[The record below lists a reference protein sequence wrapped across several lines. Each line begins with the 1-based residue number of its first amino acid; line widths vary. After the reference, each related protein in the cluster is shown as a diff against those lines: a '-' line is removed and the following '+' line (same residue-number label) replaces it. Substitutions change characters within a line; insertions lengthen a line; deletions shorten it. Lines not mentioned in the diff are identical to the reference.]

1 MIIVT
6 GGAGFI
12 GSNIVAEL
20 NAAGRGDVTVVD
32 WFGEDDKWKNLAKAE
47 LDEIVPPEGLDDLL
61 ARRGN
66 EVSAIVHMGAISA
79 TTERD
84 VDLIVRSNIMLT
96 IQLWDFCTARGVP
109 FIYASSAATYGDGDA
124 GFEDEMGTEALA
136 KLRPMNPYGWSKH
149 MIDRRIARIV
159 SEGGATPPR
168 WAGLKFFNVY
178 GPNEYHK
185 GSMKSVVAHIHP
197 DVAAGKGVKLFKSHH
212 PDYEDGGQLRDFVYV
227 RDCAKVVRWMLEAD
241 HMPSGLYNIGTG
253 KARSFADL
261 ARATFKA
268 AGQDEAISYKDM
280 PEEIRD
286 RYQYFTEA
294 KMSRLRQAGYREDFA
309 SLEDGINDYV
319 VNYLSQTDPYR

>member
-32 WFGEDDKWKNLAKAE
+32 WFGTDDKWKNLAKAE
-47 LDEIVPPEGLDDLL
+47 LDEIVPPEALDDLL
-61 ARRGN
+61 ARRSNDISG
-66 EVSAIVHMGAISA
+66 IVHMGAISA
-79 TTERD
+79 TTEAD
-84 VDLIVRSNIMLT
+84 VDLIVRSNIILT
-96 IQLWDFCTARGVP
+96 IKLWDFCVGRGIP

-124 GFEDEMGTEALA
+124 GFDDEMGTDALS
-136 KLRPMNPYGWSKH
+136 KLKPMNPYGWSKH

-159 SEGGATPPR
+159 SEGGAAPPR

-185 GSMKSVVAHIHP
+185 GSMKSVIAHIYP
-197 DVAAGKGVKLFKSHH
+197 DVAADKGVSLFKSHRD
-212 PDYEDGGQLRDFVYV
+212 DYEDGGQLRDFVYV

-253 KARSFADL
+253 QARSFADL
-261 ARATFKA
+261 AGATFTA
-268 AGQDEAISYKDM
+268 AGKPAQISYRDM
-280 PEEIRD
+280 PLEIRD

-294 KMSRLRQAGYREDFA
+294 KMDRLRQAGYREEFF
-309 SLEDGINDYV
+309 SLEDGVKDYV
-319 VNYLSQTDPYR
+319 ENFLGCADPYR